1 MFHQANNKALGN
13 GVDQTIE
20 EEVVVEEV
28 AVEDGKEEVVAEAD
42 LKN

>member
-20 EEVVVEEV
+20 EEV
-28 AVEDGKEEVVAEAD
+28 AVEDGKEEGVVEAD